1 MFDSYH
7 SIMSKQAYTC
17 QSFLKGMIMFTK
29 LPKWVEYG
37 AFTLSLIAGFVNAIG
52 LLGFEHQAISH
63 LSGSVTQIGVSVIE
77 SPMTSVF
84 LVSLVGSF
92 VLGSTISGMLIS
104 GESLKL
110 GRHYDLV
117 LLLEGILLVISTGLL
132 YEHIGWGLCLAS
144 MACGL
149 QNALVTTYSGAVIRT
164 THLTGIFTDL
174 GLMLSSKLQGN
185 EVNKRKFVMFSVIIG
200 GFLSGGI
207 FGYLAFQRLNVSALA
222 IPGAFCLILSCVYR
236 IYRQKNKN

>member
-1 MFDSYH
+1 
-7 SIMSKQAYTC
+7 
-17 QSFLKGMIMFTK
+17 MFTK

-37 AFTLSLIAGFVNAIG
+37 AFALALIAGFVNAIG

-63 LSGSVTQIGVSVIE
+63 LSGSVTQIGVSALERPIV
-77 SPMTSVF
+77 SVF
-84 LVSLVGSF
+84 LIVLVGSF
-92 VLGSTISGMLIS
+92 VLGSTISGVLIS

-117 LLLEGILLVISTGLL
+117 LLLEGILLLISASLL
-132 YEHIGWGLCLAS
+132 HEHISWGLCLAS

-174 GLMLSSKLQGN
+174 GLMLGSKIKGQ
-185 EVNKRKFVMFSVIIG
+185 EVNKRKFVMFSVIIC
-200 GFLSGGI
+200 GFLSGG
-207 FGYLAFQRLNVSALA
+207 FLGYLAFQRINVSALT
-222 IPGAFCLILSCVYR
+222 IPAVGCLLLSFIYR
-236 IYRQKNKN
+236 IYRQKNKKEQFFSGR

>member
-1 MFDSYH
+1 
-7 SIMSKQAYTC
+7 
-17 QSFLKGMIMFTK
+17 MFTK

-37 AFTLSLIAGFVNAIG
+37 AFTLALIAGFVNAIG

-63 LSGSVTQIGVSVIE
+63 LSGSVTQIGVSALERPIV
-77 SPMTSVF
+77 SVF
-84 LVSLVGSF
+84 LIVLVGSF
-92 VLGSTISGMLIS
+92 VIGSTISGVLIS

-117 LLLEGILLVISTGLL
+117 LLLEGILLLMSASLL
-132 YEHIGWGLCLAS
+132 HEHISWGLCLAS

-174 GLMLSSKLQGN
+174 GLMLSSKIKGQ
-185 EVNKRKFVMFSVIIG
+185 EVNKRKFVMFSVIIC
-200 GFLSGGI
+200 GFLSGG
-207 FGYLAFQRLNVSALA
+207 FLGYLAFQRINVSALT
-222 IPGAFCLILSCVYR
+222 IPAVGCLLLSFIYR
-236 IYRQKNKN
+236 IYRQKNKNEQFFSGR